1 MKGIGLRAWGME
13 KNADLGLRITDF
25 KKAEDKELLGTRHR
39 EQRTEDIGPI
49 SCCGSGFQPRY
60 HDFNGLNDF
69 NDCNAR
75 RYAPNTP
82 AYRGI

>member
-39 EQRTEDIGPI
+39 EQRTED
-49 SCCGSGFQPRY
+49 
-60 HDFNGLNDF
+60 
-69 NDCNAR
+69 
-75 RYAPNTP
+75 
-82 AYRGI
+82 RGQRTEDR